1 MHFCNLEEG
10 RNLKRHPM
18 KAYGAKG
25 SPEKT
30 EKGSFS
36 PRKCI
41 GSRVRMTWK
50 RCKNAVET
58 M

>member
-10 RNLKRHPM
+10 RNLKRHLM

-30 EKGSFS
+30 EEGSFS
-36 PRKCI
+36 PLKCI
-41 GSRVRMTWK
+41 GSRVKITWK
-50 RCKNAVET
+50 RCKNTVET

>member
-1 MHFCNLEEG
+1 
-10 RNLKRHPM
+10 M

-36 PRKCI
+36 PLKCI
-41 GSRVRMTWK
+41 GSRVRMPWK

>member
-1 MHFCNLEEG
+1 
-10 RNLKRHPM
+10 M
-18 KAYGAKG
+18 KAYDAKG

-36 PRKCI
+36 PRKSI

-50 RCKNAVET
+50 RCKNTVET

>member
-1 MHFCNLEEG
+1 MYFCNLEEG

-36 PRKCI
+36 PLKCI
-41 GSRVRMTWK
+41 GSRVRMPWK